1 MCELP
6 NVNKSVFPDL
16 YETKRKPLRTKNMFY
31 AIITALFA
39 ASFII
44 SPAFTTF
51 TGFEANQL
59 PIPQIDPPIQPAGY
73 AFSIWGL
80 IYGWLAVS
88 VVFGIWKRG
97 DDPAW
102 DKARPYLIASF
113 AIGTPWLYVA
123 TQNAILATVMII
135 AMAVTAIMAL
145 LRAPDFDRWW
155 FQAPVAIYAGWL
167 TAASFVSLGSTA
179 AGYGIVFG
187 SLGWA
192 YAGIIGALI
201 VSLAVFHRRHAPEY
215 LFTIIWALVGII
227 VANQGRE
234 LSVVWLAQGGIAA
247 LALIMIWTS
256 LRDRSS
262 RLYSGV

>member
-1 MCELP
+1 MI
-6 NVNKSVFPDL
+6 
-16 YETKRKPLRTKNMFY
+16 Y
-31 AIITALFA
+31 AILTALFT
-39 ASFII
+39 ASFVI

-80 IYGWLAVS
+80 IYAWLIVS
-88 VVFGIWKRG
+88 AVFGVWKRS

-102 DKARPYLIASF
+102 DKARPFLILSLL
-113 AIGTPWLYVA
+113 IGTPWLYVA

-135 AMAVTAIMAL
+135 LMAVTAIIAL
-145 LRAPDFDRWW
+145 LLAPVFDRWW
-155 FQAPVAIYAGWL
+155 FQVPVAIYAGWL
-167 TAASFVSLGSTA
+167 TAASFVSIGSTM

-192 YAGIIGALI
+192 YVGIAGALI
-201 VSLAVFHRRHAPEY
+201 VALAVYRQRPAPAY

-227 VANQGRE
+227 VANQDGE
-234 LSVVWLAQGGIAA
+234 NTVVWLAQGGIAA
-247 LALIMIWTS
+247 LLLVMIWTY
-256 LRDRSS
+256 LRGRSS
-262 RLYSGV
+262 RPYSGV